1 MLIFRR
7 RMSRPRK
14 QRKKHSTQPHNRHV
28 SKMIITFTIVGLV
41 VAVLG
46 FFGFPYLK
54 SVIWPISV
62 EPDEISLR
70 QNPWTIKTT
79 SSVTNLRSDKTQYD
93 VWIMLRFEDCNVDAQ
108 NISFEFPD
116 LENTISGPT
125 GSVVVNYDCVIIK
138 GLDSQDR
145 LVIFIILHHL
155 LPSESFRFVTNI
167 DTSQGFTGGK
177 DPRISVKSIRHA
189 DTPVNLISQGNEL
202 AYPFTP
208 PFSFT
213 ITSLSL
219 RLKQQ

>member
-1 MLIFRR
+1 
-7 RMSRPRK
+7 MSKPRK
-14 QRKKHSTQPHNRHV
+14 QRKKQSTQPHNKHV
-28 SKMIITFTIVGLV
+28 NKMIITLTIVALV
-41 VAVLG
+41 VAALG
-46 FFGFPYLK
+46 VFGFPYLK
-54 SVIWPISV
+54 SLIWPISV
-62 EPDEISLR
+62 EPNEISLQ

-93 VWIMLRFEDCNVDAQ
+93 VWIMLRFEDCDIDAK

-116 LENTISGPT
+116 LEDTISGTT
-125 GSVVVNYDCVIIK
+125 GSVVANYDCVIIK
-138 GLDSQDR
+138 GLDSQDK

-155 LPSESFRFVTNI
+155 LPSESFQFVTSI

-189 DTPVNLISQGNEL
+189 DAPVNLISQGNEL

-219 RLKQQ
+219 RLKKQ